1 MMRKALGR
9 LAVAATGLLLM
20 TGCDS
25 VAEQVLD
32 TILLAFDIVS
42 VWV

>member
-1 MMRKALGR
+1 MRKGLGR

-25 VAEQVLD
+25 VTEQVLD
-32 TILLAFDIVS
+32 TILLAFDIVG

>member
-1 MMRKALGR
+1 MRKALGR
-9 LAVAATGLLLM
+9 LAVAATGMLLM

-25 VAEQVLD
+25 VSERVLD
-32 TILLAFDIVS
+32 TILLAFDIVG